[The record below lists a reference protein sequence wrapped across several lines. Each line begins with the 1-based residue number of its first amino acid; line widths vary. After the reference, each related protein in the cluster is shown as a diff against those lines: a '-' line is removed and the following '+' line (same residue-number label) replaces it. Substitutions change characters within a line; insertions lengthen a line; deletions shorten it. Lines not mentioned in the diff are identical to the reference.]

1 MIFHIRYITERVCL
15 LTPANQ
21 SEAPEVLPVWEEG
34 HEYKAVEVQAFH
46 QDPIII
52 SGQEV
57 QEEGHSHLTT
67 DLGERLKVNSARSS
81 PSLFWCMEE
90 IAFLS
95 KEDVTAGAKLAGTK
109 LRIDLCC
116 YAVDSC

>member
-1 MIFHIRYITERVCL
+1 MSERDL

-34 HEYKAVEVQAFH
+34 HENKAVEVQAFH

-57 QEEGHSHLTT
+57 QEEGHSHLTAN
-67 DLGERLKVNSARSS
+67 LKEKLKINSACIS

-90 IAFLS
+90 IAFLY
-95 KEDVTAGAKLAGTK
+95 KGDVTARAKLAATSWGFW
-109 LRIDLCC
+109 
-116 YAVDSC
+116 VDWFV